1 MFKKKQFKIRSFE
14 FILAEI
20 NIEKIKKFTSEN
32 DFMNLSVELF
42 KELAIVTTIISD
54 INCVNKR
61 GIPKGFNR
69 NEAILNG
76 LIIRI
81 NKLQSGI
88 LDQTCQKRLE
98 ICYILL
104 RCLYESLINLKY
116 LLQGGDDLFDEFVE
130 YSLRKEK
137 ELYNKI
143 NKNIGKRGTE
153 IPIEKRMKKS
163 IENTF
168 NVSSMKFEDV
178 NEKNR
183 QSWGDTIFKRAEDV
197 GMDWLHL
204 SLFGLPSHSVHGNWQ
219 DLINYHLSYKN
230 KKFIPNRN
238 WNMPRP
244 QYLLAIG
251 IISIEILK
259 SYLNHTMKACVEKEN
274 IERIIDDIGT
284 RMKIVDSLHEKF
296 LQEI

>member
-1 MFKKKQFKIRSFE
+1 MFKKKQFKIRSYN
-14 FILAEI
+14 FIPTEI

-61 GIPKGFNR
+61 GIPKGWNR

-98 ICYILL
+98 ICHILF
-104 RCLYESLINLKY
+104 RCLYESLINLEY
-116 LLQGGDDLFDEFVE
+116 LLQGDDELFDEFVE

-137 ELYNKI
+137 EFYNKI
-143 NKNIGKRGTE
+143 NKNINKRGTE
-153 IPIEKRMKKS
+153 TPIEKRMKKS

-168 NVSSMKFEDV
+168 NVSSMKFEEV

-183 QSWGDTIFKRAEDV
+183 QSWGDTIFKRADDV
-197 GMDWLHL
+197 GMGELHL
-204 SLFGLPSHSVHGNWQ
+204 GLFGLSSHSVHGNWQ
-219 DLINYHLSYKN
+219 DLLNYHLSYKDKN
-230 KKFIPNRN
+230 FFSNCN
-238 WNMPRP
+238 WNIPRP

-251 IISIEILK
+251 LISTEILK

-274 IERIIDDIGT
+274 IERIIADIGN

-296 LQEI
+296 LQGI